1 MGTMDELKRFRY
13 YFVDLPLWSYGYRSR
28 RLKKSLY
35 RNFEPEIPVLR
46 NAYQTLAAYM
56 KKEVTEAEM
65 DAFVQKAFWVKV
77 LRESDTYTSL
87 RMSGKH
93 LHRYLQYDGI
103 EYLQAA
109 KREDRP
115 IIILTGHSGSMW
127 ISPIAFHHI
136 GYEVYPVARSVD
148 RSAATP
154 HLMRLYLTLNYR
166 LTQSRFSARYI
177 LTDFSGKIDRTIVSV
192 SKNNGIFWV
201 AIDFP
206 WRVYQYRHLP
216 VTLFGQPATLPS
228 GIIRWGIKKKAIF
241 LTGWNS
247 VETDSKGFYRLL
259 SIESPIVH
267 DSDAQEVLQVYADR
281 LSAFVIKKPWQWIAL
296 PSIHQYGEAC
306 SKYPDQYLPARR
318 EDGTTGHF
326 NESSDNVLQ

>member
-28 RLKKSLY
+28 RLEKRLY

-46 NAYQTLAAYM
+46 NGYQTLAAYM
-56 KKEVTEAEM
+56 NKSVTEPEI

-77 LRESDTYTSL
+77 VRESDAFTSL
-87 RMSGKH
+87 RMSKNTLSRYFQIEGLDH
-93 LHRYLQYDGI
+93 LHAVKK
-103 EYLQAA
+103 E
-109 KREDRP
+109 KRP
-115 IIILTGHSGSMW
+115 IIILTGHIGSFF
-127 ISPIAFHHI
+127 SPSVAFYHH

-148 RSAATP
+148 RSPATP
-154 HLMRLYLTLNYR
+154 HLMRLYLTLNYK
-166 LTQSRFSARYI
+166 LLESRFPARYI

-201 AIDFP
+201 AVDFP
-206 WRVYQYRHLP
+206 WRVYQHRHLP
-216 VTLFGQPATLPS
+216 VRLFGQPATLPS

-247 VETDSKGFYRLL
+247 IEKDEEGFYRLL
-259 SIESPIVH
+259 SVDSPIVGEYN
-267 DSDAQEVLQVYADR
+267 APAVLQEYADR
-281 LSAFVIKKPWQWIAL
+281 LSAYVMKKPWQWMAL

-306 SKYPDQYLPARR
+306 SKYPEQKLP
-318 EDGTTGHF
+318 DGGEAGTAGHC
-326 NESSDNVLQ
+326 NESPDKVLQ